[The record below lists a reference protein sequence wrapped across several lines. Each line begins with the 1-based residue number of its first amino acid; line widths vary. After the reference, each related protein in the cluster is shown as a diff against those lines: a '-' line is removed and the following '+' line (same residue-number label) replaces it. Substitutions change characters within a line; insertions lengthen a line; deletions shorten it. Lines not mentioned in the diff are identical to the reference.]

1 MELKPIGIIHTPYRT
16 TGDAPFQGRSSSETC
31 EIEIFK
37 EYEDGLKDIDQCSHL
52 ILLYW
57 LDGADNSVLQTHT
70 PFDTAVHGVF
80 ATRSPN
86 RPNPIGFHVAELID
100 RKGNVL
106 RIKGVDA
113 LDKTPLID
121 IKPYSSGIDAI
132 GGANIRWFEKSTEGD
147 HINENS
153 YRKNIEELIKKGDL
167 EGLLEK
173 TGELHGHFCSH
184 SALGVKAAYLAMR
197 EFGIVNTGME
207 EVVAIVEAN
216 NCFSDG
222 IQMVTGCSFGNN
234 SLIYKDYGK
243 TAVTVAKRDGT
254 AIRISLN
261 PNFEESRAEKYPE
274 ANALFEKIVVR
285 REEPTPEEG
294 ARMMQLFS
302 EMAVELLD
310 ANDSELF
317 TIERK
322 TITLPEYAPIFASVR
337 CSRCGE
343 NVMETR
349 VRMRDGKPVCIPCSG
364 DEHYAMK
371 GDGIYVER

>member
-1 MELKPIGIIHTPYRT
+1 MELRPIGIMHTPYKT

-57 LDGADNSVLQTHT
+57 LDRADDRVLQTHT
-70 PFDTAVHGVF
+70 PFDTDIHGVF

-86 RPNPIGFHVAELID
+86 RPNPIGFHVTELIE

-132 GGANIRWFEKSTEGD
+132 GDAIIGWYPTKTQTDG
-147 HINENS
+147 
-153 YRKNIEELIKKGDL
+153 YRKDIEGLIKKGDL
-167 EGLLEK
+167 RGLLEK

-207 EVVAIVEAN
+207 EIVAIVETN

-254 AIRISLN
+254 AIRIALN

-274 ANALFEKIVVR
+274 ANALFEKLVVR
-285 REEPTPEEG
+285 REEPTPEEST
-294 ARMMQLFS
+294 RLMQLS
-302 EMAVELLD
+302 EEIAVELLD
-310 ANDSELF
+310 ADDSKLF